1 MENDKKVLACVD
13 HSQYAEPVAH
23 YAAWAARTLEAPL
36 VFIHALDRHLE
47 QGFGDDHSGAIGIDA
62 QENLVNK
69 LTAEDA
75 ARTALGREQGR
86 ILLNGLHE
94 TACRSGVANAQVS
107 LRHGT
112 LGETLADQEPQA
124 RLIVLGRGADRS
136 GSDGNDVSKVV
147 EMTVRASQVPV
158 LIVSEPFTKPGSA
171 MIAFDNGTAARH
183 AIEMIASSALFQG
196 MNIHL
201 FMGAENDPEHRSQM
215 QWAIT
220 ALRAAGHDAHVI
232 LQAGDVANNVA
243 AALKEHA
250 IDMLVMGG
258 YGHSALRSMIFG
270 SKTAGILH
278 AVRVPILLLR

>member
-23 YAAWAARTLEAPL
+23 YAAWAARSLKVPL
-36 VFIHALDRHLE
+36 VFVHALDRHLE
-47 QGFGDDHSGAIGIDA
+47 QGSGDDHSGAIGIDA
-62 QENLVNK
+62 QENLVDK
-69 LTAEDA
+69 LAAEDA

-86 ILLNGLHE
+86 TLLNGLHE
-94 TACRSGVANAQVS
+94 AARRSGIANAQVC

-124 RLIVLGRGADRS
+124 RLVVLGRGADRS

-147 EMTVRASQVPV
+147 ETTVRGSQVPV
-158 LIVSEPFTKPGSA
+158 LIVSEPFTEPESA

-183 AIEMIASSALFQG
+183 AIEMVASSALFQD

-201 FMGAENDPEHRSQM
+201 FMGAENDPERHSQL

-220 ALRAAGHDAHVI
+220 TLRAAGRDAHVI
-232 LQAGDVANNVA
+232 MQAGDVANNVA
-243 AALKEHA
+243 AALQEHA
-250 IDMLVMGG
+250 IDMLVMGA

-270 SKTAGILH
+270 SKTAGILQ

>member
-23 YAAWAARTLEAPL
+23 YAAWAARSLEAPL
-36 VFIHALDRHLE
+36 VFVHALDRHLE
-47 QGFGDDHSGAIGIDA
+47 QGSGDDHSGAIGIDA
-62 QENLVNK
+62 QENLADK

-86 ILLNGLHE
+86 VLLNGLHE
-94 TACRSGVANAQVS
+94 TARRFGVANAQLN

-124 RLIVLGRGADRS
+124 RLVVLGRGADRS

-147 EMTVRASQVPV
+147 ETTVRGTQVPV
-158 LIVSEPFTKPGSA
+158 LIVSEPFTEPGSA
-171 MIAFDNGTAARH
+171 LVAFDNGTAARH
-183 AIEMIASSALFQG
+183 AIEMIASSPLFQD
-196 MNIHL
+196 MKISL
-201 FMGAENDPEHRSQM
+201 FMGGEDNHDNRQQL
-215 QWAIT
+215 QWAT
-220 ALRAAGHDAHVI
+220 ATLSAAGRDAHVL

-243 AALKEHA
+243 AALQEHA
-250 IDMLVMGG
+250 IDMLVMGA

-270 SKTAGILH
+270 SKTAGILQ